1 MGEGL
6 KVGADIPY
14 EGHGRAWVHAGD
26 GSSVTLMRP
35 SAVNKIFIYH
45 GYVVLFDFRQVNR
58 FVRCH
63 SRNTAL
69 YLKEYSKRL
78 QRSTDGMVVVRVKV
92 GCC

>member
-45 GYVVLFDFRQVNR
+45 G
-58 FVRCH
+58 
-63 SRNTAL
+63 RNTAL